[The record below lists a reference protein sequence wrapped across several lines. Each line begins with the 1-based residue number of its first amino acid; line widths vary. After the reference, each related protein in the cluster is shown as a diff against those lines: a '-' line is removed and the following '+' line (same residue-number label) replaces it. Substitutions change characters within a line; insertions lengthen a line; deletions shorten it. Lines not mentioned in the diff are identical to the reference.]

1 MAECPSFTLLPPISV
16 KHFKAE
22 ENVANL
28 VKKTLYTVSVICVV
42 IFAMITVKI
51 PLTVFTFMGGALA
64 IGVGFGAKNL
74 INNFMSGIILL
85 FERPIKVGDIVEIE
99 GTRGRVVSIGGR
111 CSQIRRFDGIDIL
124 VPNSSLLEKNVVNW
138 TLSDKLLRLKV
149 SVGVAYGSHTRDVS
163 EVITN
168 TVNEHGKVLK
178 DPKPMIIFEDFG
190 DSALIFTVYFWIE
203 VSPEAYYRIVAS
215 DIRHM
220 LDKRLRDAGITI
232 AFPQRDIHLD
242 SSRPIEI
249 QINDKTGDK

>member
-1 MAECPSFTLLPPISV
+1 
-16 KHFKAE
+16 
-22 ENVANL
+22 
-28 VKKTLYTVSVICVV
+28 
-42 IFAMITVKI
+42 
-51 PLTVFTFMGGALA
+51 
-64 IGVGFGAKNL
+64 
-74 INNFMSGIILL
+74 
-85 FERPIKVGDIVEIE
+85 
-99 GTRGRVVSIGGR
+99 
-111 CSQIRRFDGIDIL
+111 
-124 VPNSSLLEKNVVNW
+124 
-138 TLSDKLLRLKV
+138 LKV

-163 EVITN
+163 EVIAN
-168 TVNEHGKVLK
+168 TVDEHGRVLK
-178 DPKPMIIFEDFG
+178 DPKPIIIFEDFG